1 MVHGSGMAANAL
13 RFSASVDIFVFLSL
27 CRRICVFCSLLL
39 SKGCKEV
46 GEIYWYICTLVIN
59 QPNLCIS
66 LFLLSGSLSPTCI
79 SSPAFIWWVHFKIS
93 PSLFNQKHKVILS
106 YPINVYKKFSGMNS
120 GFPAILTP
128 QLGEPC
134 AEFSITPDQESWI
147 GEFFK
152 TIIFLCRKDHWHHQH
167 SPSLKNF
174 YHKCCSFD
182 LEQSLLVI
190 GVAGSIQVLNCGHF
204 RAWHVCPNK
213 QCQVNP
219 TMISPCITTFLEP
232 STA

>member
-1 MVHGSGMAANAL
+1 MGCILVITEPNLYTS
-13 RFSASVDIFVFLSL
+13 LSL
-27 CRRICVFCSLLL
+27 V
-39 SKGCKEV
+39 
-46 GEIYWYICTLVIN
+46 
-59 QPNLCIS
+59 
-66 LFLLSGSLSPTCI
+66 LLSGSLSPTCI

-152 TIIFLCRKDHWHHQH
+152 IIIFLCRKDH
-167 SPSLKNF
+167 
-174 YHKCCSFD
+174 
-182 LEQSLLVI
+182 
-190 GVAGSIQVLNCGHF
+190 
-204 RAWHVCPNK
+204 
-213 QCQVNP
+213 
-219 TMISPCITTFLEP
+219 
-232 STA
+232 